1 MDQISPATQPGPHR
15 SSEAPRIG
23 CTVSPMATLAEMSVA
38 TLAPPMSV
46 GMSANGKSKLAA
58 TVAKRIVGDII
69 ASGWPVGRVL
79 GSEALLLEQYGV
91 SRAVFR
97 EAVRLLE
104 HQQMA
109 RMRRGPGGG
118 LVVTEPTIE
127 TIIDSALL
135 YLYQV
140 DAHLD
145 EVFETRI
152 VLEGLVTQLVPGR
165 LDEAGLEGL
174 RQLVRDE
181 KAGIVT
187 DRRALH
193 VFLASATQ
201 NFALELFVELLNRVS
216 LLYFAD
222 ATRLTSKTLNESLRA
237 HAQIAAAVIGGN
249 EGLAQRRMQK
259 HLSAEAAFIRSRR
272 STRQV
277 LNPVVA
283 IKGAPGNK
291 RAEEVARD
299 IFVAVIEEGLAAK
312 QFIGSEPEL
321 MDRYGVSRAIIREAA
336 RLLEHH
342 DIAGMRRGPGGGLFV
357 LPPSIDAVTDVVALF
372 LERHGI
378 SVADIF
384 ELRIGIELA
393 LVDIVIDNMS
403 TFGENRLHEALKQE
417 VSAADQDFTM
427 AAHSLHAAI
436 ASISGNRV
444 LELAALVLIRLTHM
458 HEASVL
464 SSRDRRKMGAE
475 VTRSHG
481 AIAEALIAR
490 DRPLAK
496 HRMSRHLEVLSTCFR

>member
-1 MDQISPATQPGPHR
+1 MEYLTLGHSGLH
-15 SSEAPRIG
+15 
-23 CTVSPMATLAEMSVA
+23 VS
-38 TLAPPMSV
+38 
-46 GMSANGKSKLAA
+46 SKLAA

-69 ASGWPVGRVL
+69 ASGWPVGQVL
-79 GSEALLLEQYGV
+79 GSEAELLKQYGV

-127 TIIDSALL
+127 TIIDSARL
-135 YLYQV
+135 YLYRV

-145 EVFETRI
+145 EVFETRL
-152 VLEGLVTQLVPGR
+152 VLEGLVTQLAPGR

-174 RQLVRDE
+174 RRLVRE
-181 KAGIVT
+181 EEEGIVT

-193 VFLASATQ
+193 AFLASGTK
-201 NFALELFVELLNRVS
+201 NLALELFVELLNRVS

-222 ATRLTSKTLNESLRA
+222 ATRLTSKTVNESLRA
-237 HAQIAAAVIGGN
+237 HAQIAEAVIDGN
-249 EGLAQRRMQK
+249 EDLALLRMRK

-272 STRQV
+272 STRQ
-277 LNPVVA
+277 LLKPVVA
-283 IKGAPGNK
+283 INGPPGSK
-291 RAEEVARD
+291 RGEEVARE
-299 IFVAVIEEGLAAK
+299 IFASVLQEGLAPK
-312 QFIGSEPEL
+312 QFIGSEPDL

-357 LPPSIDAVTDVVALF
+357 LAPSIDAVTNVVALF

-378 SVADIF
+378 SVADVF
-384 ELRIGIELA
+384 ELRMGVELA
-393 LVDIVIDNMS
+393 IVDVVIDKMNAS
-403 TFGENRLHEALKQE
+403 GAKCLHEALQQE
-417 VSAADQDFTM
+417 VAAADQDFTI
-427 AAHSLHAAI
+427 AVHDLHETI

-444 LELAALVLIRLTHM
+444 LELVSLVLIRLSHL

-464 SSRDRRKMGAE
+464 SSRDRRKLGTE
-475 VTRSHG
+475 VTRTHG
-481 AIAEALIAR
+481 ALAEALIAR
-490 DRPLAK
+490 DRQLAK
-496 HRMSRHLEVLSTCFR
+496 HRMARHLEVLSTFFR